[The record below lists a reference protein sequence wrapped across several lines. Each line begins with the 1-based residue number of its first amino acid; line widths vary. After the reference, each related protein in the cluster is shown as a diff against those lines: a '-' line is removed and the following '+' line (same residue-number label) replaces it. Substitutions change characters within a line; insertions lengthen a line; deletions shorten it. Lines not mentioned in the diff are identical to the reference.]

1 MKNHLDE
8 QESGAF
14 VWLLRW
20 SRIGLCILL
29 AMVFLWVAFDTLL
42 AGGKP
47 HLGGVKLEVSQPGV
61 ALAAGERAP
70 MQQLAQDLAVQK
82 THTGNFRIGAQGTY
96 FFTVTNVGTGQVN
109 GAVTVTDVLPN
120 GLTPL
125 QASGPGWTGCGI
137 TGQTVVCSHE
147 NLGGIPAGSGL
158 GTVSIIVNVGQA
170 AAPSVTNVA
179 TLANANDG
187 NALNNSSSDATT
199 IISADLAVTKSVA
212 PTIVTELN
220 PITYTVSVRNN
231 GPSEATNV
239 VLSDTLPSGLTFL
252 GASPSQG
259 TFNNG
264 LWSVGNLVNG
274 ALATLRISA
283 RPNSGTLGQT
293 IVNTTSGLRSDLFDY
308 QPAND
313 QGSASIRVRSTRL
326 IGLVTAAG
334 SNLPIVSANVVFT
347 DSLSRVYNT
356 TTGTNGWYTFTATT
370 TSPIAPGNF
379 SVRASRTGYQPTTIF
394 STITADVDNRQDLV
408 LGTTDLAVAKKPN
421 VTTVIPGQT
430 ITYTLAITNV
440 GSLPASSVVITD
452 VLPSTLT
459 YITDTFGVAHTSPV
473 AGTIVWRPATTLPAN
488 GYFNF
493 RVRVQVANALPSASA
508 SIVNSV
514 TASTRTA
521 EANLANNTAQSTITS
536 TGTPN
541 IGITK
546 SVYPSQVRTAQ
557 NATYTIVVNN
567 TGTAMVTSATVTD
580 QFSSYVDII
589 SVTTTKGTATAN
601 ASTRKVTV
609 SIGSLS
615 PSEVVTITVIV
626 RVNNTATTNLTV
638 SNTASIESVFGAVT
652 STRTSNSASFQLLAS
667 ATLPGTGG
675 TEPTVFL
682 ESSPRLGLPAL
693 ISATLLGVI
702 GLFALGYG
710 IWASRKG
717 SQGTGWYFKMSALF
731 ITASLVFGFVAW
743 GIQSLGNLREIS
755 ALPPM
760 ATEALSTPSA
770 SEGLP
775 EGEEPVVMPPSQMDD
790 LAALPDFPVPTP
802 TVSAGANESVD
813 KSAVTRIVLPS
824 IGVDTE
830 VKYVPFDGITWLI
843 AGLQQE
849 VAWLGDTSWPGLGS
863 NTALAGHVSLRSG
876 ADGPFRYLERLE
888 ADDQVKV
895 YTDENIYTYRVR
907 EKRLVEETDLSVVQ
921 ATDGSQITL
930 ITCAEWNPQIR
941 YYVQRLIVTADLE
954 KVEPLRS
961 SQQGN

>member
-1 MKNHLDE
+1 MKINFDE
-8 QESGAF
+8 QKTGAH
-14 VWLLRW
+14 VRLHRW
-20 SRIGLCILL
+20 SRIGLCIFL
-29 AMVFLWVAFDTLL
+29 AMVFLWIAFDTLL
-42 AGGKP
+42 AGGGP
-47 HLGGVKLEVSQPGV
+47 NLNRVKLDVSQPGV
-61 ALAAGERAP
+61 ALAAGEQAP
-70 MQQLAQDLAVQK
+70 LQQVAQDLAIQK
-82 THTGNFRIGAQGTY
+82 THTGNFQIGTQGTY
-96 FFTVTNVGTGQVN
+96 FITVSNVGTGQVN
-109 GAVTVTDVLPN
+109 GSVVVNDVLPA
-120 GLTPL
+120 GLTPV

-137 TGQTVVCSHE
+137 TGQAVVCSHE
-147 NLGGIPAGSGL
+147 NLSGLPAGSSL
-158 GTVSIIVNVGQA
+158 GTISIVVNVGQA

-179 TLANANDG
+179 TLANANDA
-187 NALNNSSSDATT
+187 NTLNNSASDPTT
-199 IISADLAVTKSVA
+199 IVSADLAVTKSVV
-212 PTIVTELN
+212 PSIVAELN
-220 PITYTVSVRNN
+220 PITYTVTIRNN

-239 VLSDTLPSGLTFL
+239 VLTDTLPSGLTLL

-264 LWSVGNLVNG
+264 LWSAGNLVNG

-283 RPNSGTLGQT
+283 RPNTGTLGQT
-293 IVNTTSGLRSDLFDY
+293 IVNTTSGMRSDLFDY
-308 QPAND
+308 NSTND
-313 QGSASIRVRSTRL
+313 QASASIRVRSTRL

-356 TTGTNGWYTFTATT
+356 TTGSNGWYTFTATT

-379 SVRASRTGYQPTTIF
+379 AVRASRTGYQPTTIF
-394 STITADVDNRQDLV
+394 SSITADVDNRQDLV
-408 LGTTDLAVAKKPN
+408 LGTTDLVVAKKPN
-421 VTTVIPGQT
+421 VTTVVPGQI

-459 YITDTFGVAHTSPV
+459 YITDTLRVAHTSPV
-473 AGTIVWRPATTLPAN
+473 AGTIVWKPTTALPTN
-488 GYFNF
+488 GFFNF
-493 RVRVQVANALPSASA
+493 KMRVQVANALPSPTT

-514 TASTRTA
+514 TARTSTA

-567 TGTAMVTSATVTD
+567 TGTAMVTSATVSD

-609 SIGSLS
+609 SIGTLS
-615 PSEVVTITVIV
+615 PSEVVTITIIV

-638 SNTASIESVFGAVT
+638 SNSASIDSVFGGT
-652 STRTSNSASFQLLAS
+652 TTTRTSNSVTFQLLS
-667 ATLPGTGG
+667 TATLPGTGG
-675 TEPTVFL
+675 AEPASYL
-682 ESSPRLGLPAL
+682 ESNPQLGLPAL
-693 ISATLLGVI
+693 ISAVLLGLI

-710 IWASRKG
+710 IWANRRG
-717 SQGTGWYFKMSALF
+717 SQGTGWYFKMGALF
-731 ITASLVFGFVAW
+731 IAASMVFGFVAW
-743 GIQSLGNLREIS
+743 GMQSIGKPRGIS
-755 ALPPM
+755 ASPGL
-760 ATEALSTPSA
+760 ESEVLSPTSA
-770 SEGLP
+770 SEGLTD
-775 EGEEPVVMPPSQMDD
+775 GEARIVMPPSQMDD

-802 TVSAGANESVD
+802 TVSAGAEEVVD
-813 KSAVTRIVLPS
+813 KSAITRIVLPS

-888 ADDQVKV
+888 AD
-895 YTDENIYTYRVR
+895 E
-907 EKRLVEETDLSVVQ
+907 RLVEETDLSVVQ
-921 ATDGSQITL
+921 ATDSSQLTL
-930 ITCAEWNPQIR
+930 ITCASWNPQIR
-941 YYVQRLIVTADLE
+941 YYVQRLIVTAELE
-954 KVEPLRS
+954 KVEPIGNN
-961 SQQGN
+961 QQGN